1 MQGDKRNDE
10 DIEQLGG
17 EAVPGSGFEEEQ
29 SENDEEPEE
38 EA

>member
-1 MQGDKRNDE
+1 MQGDKRTEE

-17 EAVPGSGFEEEQ
+17 EAVPGSGFEEEPPD
-29 SENDEEPEE
+29 SDDEPEE

>member
-1 MQGDKRNDE
+1 MQRDKQSEE

-17 EAVPGSGFEEEQ
+17 EPVPGSGFEEEQ
-29 SENDEEPEE
+29 SDSDEEPEE

>member
-1 MQGDKRNDE
+1 MQGDKRTEE

-17 EAVPGSGFEEEQ
+17 ECVPGSGFEEEQ
-29 SENDEEPEE
+29 SDSDEEPEE